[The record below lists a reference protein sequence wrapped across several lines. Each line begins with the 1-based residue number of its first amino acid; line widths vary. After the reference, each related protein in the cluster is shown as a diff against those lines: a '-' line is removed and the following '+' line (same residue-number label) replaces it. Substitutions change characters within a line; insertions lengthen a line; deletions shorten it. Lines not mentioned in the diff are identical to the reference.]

1 MDNLRLIYVITLVFL
16 GMLIWEA
23 WQDDYVRT
31 DPMAKQQQTAVNVAA
46 EAAGQKDVPIA
57 SVDTGTATAV
67 PNIAEASAEPSSKII
82 EIETDVF
89 KVQIDT
95 RGGTLVGADLLKYSK
110 STDEKDKTFILLNSH
125 SSNLFLIQSGLIG
138 ADKENAP
145 THKSIFQSEKTSYRL
160 EDGKDELI
168 VPLVWTSPSGVQVGK
183 IFTFRRG
190 EYQIKLKHKVVN
202 GSNETWA
209 GRDYRQLVRGE
220 PTVSTGESAF
230 IVTYTGGAYYTP
242 ENKFSKIDFEEI
254 AEKIEL
260 EVTGGWTAMLQHY
273 FFAGIIPP
281 AEETQNFYS
290 KKLGGQNR
298 YILGSYGQA
307 LKAEPGQSVE
317 FNGSLWVGP
326 KLQEQIEK
334 IAPGLELTVDYG
346 FLTIIAKPLFWLLDF
361 INQAV
366 GNWGW
371 SIIFLTILIK
381 LAFYRLS
388 AASYRSM
395 AGMKKLGPKL
405 QAMKEKYGD
414 DKERLNR
421 AMMELYKTEKINP
434 VGGCLPILVQIP
446 VFIALYWVLLESVEM
461 RDAPWMLW
469 IDNLSAKDPYFILPL
484 LMGASMFIQQKLN
497 PAPPDPMQAKIMMS
511 LPFIFTAMFAFFPAG
526 LVLYWVVNNILSIA
540 QQWRITKV
548 MEQEGKH

>member
-16 GMLIWEA
+16 GMMIWQQ
-23 WQDDYVRT
+23 WQEDYVK
-31 DPMAKQQQTAVNVAA
+31 PKPVASQQQTTVDVAG
-46 EAAGQKDVPIA
+46 EVSQKDVPVA
-57 SVDTGTATAV
+57 SVDASSATAV
-67 PNIAEASAEPSSKII
+67 PTVGEAKAEASSKII
-82 EIETDVF
+82 EIETDVLNV
-89 KVQIDT
+89 KIDT
-95 RGGTLVGADLLKYSK
+95 KGGTLVKADLLDYSK
-110 STDEKDKTFILLNSH
+110 STEEKDKTFVLLNGH

-138 ADKENAP
+138 SKKEDAP
-145 THKSIFQSEKTSYRL
+145 THRSIFQSEKTKYRL
-160 EDGKDELI
+160 QDGKDELI

-190 EYQIKLKHKVVN
+190 DYLISLKHKVVN
-202 GSNETWA
+202 GSNQTWA

-220 PTVSTGESAF
+220 PTVSTEESAF

-242 ENKFSKIDFEEI
+242 ENKFSKIDFEEL
-254 AEKIEL
+254 AEKLEL
-260 EVTGGWTAMLQHY
+260 EVTGGWTAMIQHY

-281 AEETQNFYS
+281 AKETQTFYS
-290 KKLGGQNR
+290 KKLSGQNR
-298 YILGSYGQA
+298 YILGGYGQA

-317 FNGSLWVGP
+317 FDGKLWVGP
-326 KLQEQIEK
+326 KIQQRIEK
-334 IAPGLELTVDYG
+334 IAPGFELTVDYG

-395 AGMKKLGPKL
+395 AGMKKLGPRL
-405 QAMKEKYGD
+405 QSMKEKYGD
-414 DKERLNR
+414 DKERLNK
-421 AMMELYKTEKINP
+421 AMMDLYKTEKINP

-446 VFIALYWVLLESVEM
+446 VFIALYWVLLESVEL

-469 IDNLSAKDPYFILPL
+469 IDSLSAKDPYFILPV

-511 LPFIFTAMFAFFPAG
+511 LPFVFTAMFAFFPAG

-548 MEQEGKH
+548 MEQEGKN